1 MALFGLTPQ
10 KDKAPPAG
18 GAGAGAAPNGDI
30 LDVTDASFM
39 ADVIE
44 ESRTRPVVIDFWAP
58 WCGPCRQLGPAL
70 ERAVTAAKGKVRLA
84 KVDIDKNPAIAQQ
97 FRVQSIPAV
106 FVIDGGKAF
115 QGFTGA
121 LPESQVKAFVD
132 ELAASS
138 GAAGGGA
145 EDGAPSLEEVLQI
158 GAEVLAEGDAPG
170 AAQAYAQALQM
181 EPGNVK
187 AIAGLARCYL
197 VLGDPERAA
206 EIAAM
211 APADAKDAELSAV
224 RAQLALQ
231 SGPAAED
238 APLRARLEANADDHQ
253 ARFDLAA
260 ALSARGDLQGAADAL
275 LELVRRDRG
284 WNEDAARKQLLTVFE
299 AAGPTSEVAK
309 SGRRRLS
316 SLMFS

>member
-18 GAGAGAAPNGDI
+18 GAGEGAADGGDI

-39 ADVIE
+39 KDVVE

-106 FVIDGGKAF
+106 FVIDAGKAF

-132 ELAASS
+132 ELAAAS
-138 GAAGGGA
+138 GVPGA
-145 EDGAPSLEEVLQI
+145 DGPDGEPSLDEVLQI

-181 EPGNVK
+181 EPQNLK

-211 APADAKDAELSAV
+211 APADASDAELAAV

-231 SGPAAED
+231 SGPPAED
-238 APLRARLEANADDHQ
+238 APLRARLAQDPDDHQ
-253 ARFDLAA
+253 ARFDLAG
-260 ALSARGDLQGAADAL
+260 ALSARGDLQGAADEL
-275 LELVRRDRG
+275 LELMRRDRA
-284 WNEDAARKQLLTVFE
+284 WNDDGARKQLLTVFE

-309 SGRRRLS
+309 GGRRRLS
-316 SLMFS
+316 SLLFA